1 MTKEVDKV
9 AENDLRKLHSEINQI
24 VQQRFYL
31 TTIAVIVFGT
41 VCGWTT
47 SELGKDK
54 PIDWRFVFLA
64 EILLIAIMSGLYVYF
79 MLLLGMMRVLTVYI
93 KEKYQSP
100 WEMDWQKY
108 RKEMNSRQ
116 YLGYSKAGT
125 LVFQIL
131 GGLSLCFFTAL
142 LYLANQNRGWWLLV
156 DIMPVVGV
164 VIIYETVIYFV
175 TQLRHTIIDE
185 EKISTDWKIAIKEAR
200 KDGSVESI

>member
-1 MTKEVDKV
+1 VDKV
-9 AENDLRKLHSEINQI
+9 AENDLGKLHSEINQI

-31 TTIAVIVFGT
+31 TTIAVIIFGT
-41 VCGWTT
+41 VCGWMT

-64 EILLIAIMSGLYVYF
+64 EFLLIAILSGLYVYF
-79 MLLLGMMRVLTVYI
+79 MLLLGMMRVLTVYV

-100 WEMDWQKY
+100 WEKDWQKY
-108 RKEMNSRQ
+108 RKEKNSRQ

-131 GGLSLCFFTAL
+131 GGLSLCFFTVL

-156 DIMPVVGV
+156 DILPMVAV
-164 VIIYETVIYFV
+164 VIIYETVIHFV
-175 TQLRHTIIDE
+175 TRVRHTIIDE
-185 EKISTDWKIAIKEAR
+185 KRIATDWKIAIEEAR
-200 KDGSVESI
+200 KDGSAESM